1 MQRRKTLGPVGGG
14 GLLLTRP
21 DLLGRIYV
29 VALCITEVS
38 RSNTLGRI
46 NAGGY
51 SEREKKAPRP

>member
-14 GLLLTRP
+14 GSFLLRP

-51 SEREKKAPRP
+51 SERKEKAPRP

>member
-14 GLLLTRP
+14 SFFLRP

-51 SEREKKAPRP
+51 SERKEKAPRP